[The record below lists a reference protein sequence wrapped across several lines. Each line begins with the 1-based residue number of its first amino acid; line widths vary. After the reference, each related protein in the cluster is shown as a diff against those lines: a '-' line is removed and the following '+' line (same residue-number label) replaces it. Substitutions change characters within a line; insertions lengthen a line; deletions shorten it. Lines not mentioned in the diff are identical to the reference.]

1 MKTTI
6 ALPDD
11 LYGIVKR
18 WAAADGTSIAS
29 WIHEAVE
36 REAFRRRCIA
46 HGQWMDAN
54 PAIRDDLLAQAEAAA
69 QEIDNLRCD
78 GGAKCCDAVTC
89 GRSPGS
95 DSAGCWWCRTA
106 CTTTSRVSRQC

>member
-11 LYGIVKR
+11 LYDTVR
-18 WAAADGTSIAS
+18 HWASADGTSINS
-29 WIHEAVE
+29 WMHEAIE

-54 PAIRDDLLAQAEAAA
+54 PAIREELLAQADAAA
-69 QEIDNLRCD
+69 REIDGVWRE
-78 GGAKCCDAVTC
+78 GDADAAT
-89 GRSPGS
+89 R
-95 DSAGCWWCRTA
+95 
-106 CTTTSRVSRQC
+106 